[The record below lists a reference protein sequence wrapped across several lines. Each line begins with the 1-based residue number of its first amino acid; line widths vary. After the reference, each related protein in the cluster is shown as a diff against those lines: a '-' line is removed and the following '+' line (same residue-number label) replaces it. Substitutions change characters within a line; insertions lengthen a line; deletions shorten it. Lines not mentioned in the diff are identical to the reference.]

1 MKHDYYYAIF
11 KCLFIDA
18 DKVYISNGNL
28 DVSTLMDIIT
38 ALDRISVG
46 SKESNTCH
54 LQVL

>member
-1 MKHDYYYAIF
+1 MKHDYYYAIC